1 MNLGCVIQPHPKPK
15 QAARSDTAIM
25 IFSSNRMIALK
36 GAALLVTCLAC
47 LTGHAATVTWNGSV
61 STAWENP
68 LNWSNGTG
76 PAVSDIAVIQS
87 GTSVFSTGTS
97 PNLNA
102 LRLLGGTL
110 NLQGGTFNCANS
122 TTTASYVEGT
132 LNHTGTAANFNEL
145 EIGRTAA
152 TTGFYAMSGG
162 SLRISRSLGGF
173 SLYLGGN
180 ASAATV
186 SAGTGTFEIRGGT
199 FFTRSGV
206 KLGDASRS
214 GTGQFSVLG
223 SSISQIGIGSSTGDT
238 DGKWEQNAGSTLKV
252 GIDSGGVS
260 RIFIDDSP
268 TATTGTSATFASG
281 SLLDVGYHLTG
292 SGGGTWTV
300 MEVENGPIIN
310 NGLAFAPGVNTAIW
324 SFSIDN
330 SGPNGLLKVT
340 AAGTPN
346 AIALTVTNT
355 KKQKMRYGLDYER
368 LWFWYG
374 PTANMDTVARWSMI
388 DCDVDYIRVAMN
400 CEYELTEGIYN
411 LAAYTDRIIPMMTAM
426 KAAKP
431 DIKFFASPRPLD
443 EASGYENARWQPY
456 PYWITGD
463 PGNGSSFNFKWQKCA
478 EYLVRYVKLMKTYG
492 FKIDFMDMTNE
503 WNFITATHIRDIK
516 AYMVANL
523 DATDMP
529 LLIAPSAWSY
539 AQGATWLAGAD
550 TAAKKAAIDIAA
562 CHNTDET
569 GTAQGFANAAALH
582 LPGKEIWN
590 SELHGWMGNAPH
602 LEIPT
607 TSYIFETIRAGFSGI
622 NSWLAIGTTNQQH
635 CYILNNGTDVTRNV
649 KFHIFRKLST
659 TSNYGHALDIN
670 QPTQLTS
677 TAALIRGNLMTV
689 WVLNNHL
696 ESVPI
701 RITPTGR
708 SLAESTVKR
717 TRWHST
723 LDLEGLSE
731 HVPATANTSVWST
744 VAGNSLYCY
753 EILLNPIGQPHTK
766 IEAENFSA
774 QSGVTTEACTDT
786 GGGQNLTQISHNDSL
801 RFDHLAPGTGSTLRF
816 RVARA
821 TGTAESRIEVRQ
833 GSISGPVLGSIAV
846 PVTGGSQIWE
856 TLEATLAPSNRS
868 ASLFLKFV
876 ENGTSLGT
884 PLFNLNWISVTLP
897 PVPEALAS
905 EPASATQIQL
915 TWTAAAGATG
925 YKLQRS
931 TSPDGPYTEIGST
944 LTSNSYSDTGLI
956 AGTRYYY
963 VVRALFDGGVESSD
977 STQVSSVPSSPLTAT
992 DRAMTAAATSGNGE
1006 SGMKFTLSFPQSG
1019 LGKFYQATSS
1029 TDFTQWSD
1037 ASPVHMGN
1045 GGVLLIEIPVVSS
1058 EKKCFYKV
1066 KVWRE

>member
-1 MNLGCVIQPHPKPK
+1 
-15 QAARSDTAIM
+15 M
-25 IFSSNRMIALK
+25 IFSKNQMIALRCV
-36 GAALLVTCLAC
+36 ALLLTCLAC

-68 LNWSNGTG
+68 LNWSNGAG
-76 PAVSDIAVIQS
+76 PAVSDIAEIRS
-87 GTSVFSTGTS
+87 GTAVFSTGTS

-110 NLQGGTFNCANS
+110 NLPGGTFNCANS
-122 TTTASYVEGT
+122 TSTASHVDGT
-132 LNHTGTAANFNEL
+132 LNHTGTAATFNEL
-145 EIGRTAA
+145 EIGRTVA

-180 ASAATV
+180 AAAV
-186 SAGTGTFEIRGGT
+186 NAGTGSFEIRGGT

-214 GTGQFSVLG
+214 GTGEFAVLG

-238 DGKWEQNAGSTLKV
+238 DSKWEQNAGSTLKV
-252 GIDSGGVS
+252 SIDYGGVT
-260 RIFIDDSP
+260 RIFIDDSVE
-268 TATTGTSATFASG
+268 ATTGTSATFANG
-281 SLLDVGYHLTG
+281 SLLDVGYYLNG

-300 MEVENGPIIN
+300 MEVENGEIIN
-310 NGLAFAPGVNTAIW
+310 NGLAFAPGVDAAIW

-340 AAGTPN
+340 AVGTTN
-346 AIALTVTNT
+346 EIALAVGNT
-355 KKQKMRYGLDYER
+355 RKQKMRYGLDYER

-374 PTANMDTVARWSMI
+374 PTANMDTVARWSMV

-400 CEYELTEGIYN
+400 CEYELTEGTYN

-443 EASGYENARWQPY
+443 ESTGYENARWQPY

-463 PGNGSSFNFKWQKCA
+463 PGNGSFFSFKWQKCA
-478 EYLVRYVKLMKTYG
+478 EYLVRYVKLMKSYG

-516 AYMVANL
+516 GYMVANL
-523 DATDMP
+523 DAADMP

-550 TAAKKAAIDIAA
+550 TTAKKAAIDIAA

-590 SELHGWMGNAPH
+590 TELHGWMGNAPH

-607 TSYIFETIRAGFSGI
+607 TSYVFETIRAGFSGI

-635 CYILNNGTDVTRNV
+635 CYILNNGTTVTRNV
-649 KFHIFRKLST
+649 KFHIFRKLSM

-670 QPTQLTS
+670 QPSQLTS

-689 WVLNNHL
+689 WVLNNNL
-696 ESVPI
+696 ASVPI
-701 RITPTGR
+701 RITATGR

-723 LDLEGLSE
+723 LDLEGLTE
-731 HVPATANTSVWST
+731 LVPATANTSVWST

-753 EILLNPIGQPHTK
+753 EILLNPIDQPYTK
-766 IEAENFSA
+766 IEAENFSD
-774 QSGVTTEACTDT
+774 QSGVTTEACSDT
-786 GGGQNLTQISHNDSL
+786 GGGQNVTHISHNDSL
-801 RFDHLAPGTGSTLRF
+801 RFDNLAPGTGSTIRF

-846 PVTGGSQIWE
+846 PVTGGAQIWE
-856 TLEATLAPSNRS
+856 TLETTLAQANSS

-876 ENGTSLGT
+876 ENGSSLGT
-884 PLFNLNWISVTLP
+884 PLFNLNWISLTLP

-905 EPASATQIQL
+905 EPSSATQIKL

-931 TSPDGPYTEIGST
+931 TSPDGPFTEIGGI
-944 LTSNSYSDTGLI
+944 LTTTNYSDSGLT

-963 VVRALFDGGVESSD
+963 VVRALFDSGVESNI
-977 STQVSSVPSSPLTAT
+977 STEVSSVPSAPLTAVDST
-992 DRAMTAAATSGNGE
+992 MAAAAVRSGGDG
-1006 SGMKFTLSFPQSG
+1006 GMKFTLSFPQSG
-1019 LGKFYQATSS
+1019 LGKFYQATTSADLTS
-1029 TDFTQWSD
+1029 WAD
-1037 ASPVHMGN
+1037 ASPVLMGN
-1045 GGVLLIEIPVVSS
+1045 GGALIIEIPMAPTETKS
-1058 EKKCFYKV
+1058 FYKV